1 MDVFFQFLFGFIVAF
16 TGSIPPS
23 MLNMTALKTSLQK
36 DVQSA
41 HRYIF
46 GVSITVL
53 FQTYIAVFLSKYIL
67 ENPSILDT
75 IEKFGI
81 VIFILLAVYFYKE
94 SKKEKRLDD
103 QKNSQ
108 QKKYF
113 LTGLFLSSLNMF
125 AIPFYCGVVAFLEV
139 FNRFIFDVFPII
151 VFILGT
157 GMGTFCILFLY
168 VKFAK
173 KIQKKTGKLT
183 KDINLFLSIL
193 TAILAI
199 ISIVKL
205 IYKAISL

>member
-67 ENPSILDT
+67 ENPLILDT
-75 IEKFGI
+75 IEKFGT
-81 VIFILLAVYFYKE
+81 VIFIFLAVYFYRE

-108 QKKYF
+108 QKNYF
-113 LTGLFLSSLNMF
+113 LTGLTLSSLNMF
-125 AIPFYCGVVAFLEV
+125 AIPFFCGIVAFLDLLNQ
-139 FNRFIFDVFPII
+139 FSFDAFPII
-151 VFILGT
+151 VFVLGA
-157 GMGTFCILFLY
+157 GIGTFCILFLY
-168 VKFAK
+168 VKYAK
-173 KIQKKTGKLT
+173 KIQEKTGKLT
-183 KDINLFLSIL
+183 NDINLVLSIL
-193 TAILAI
+193 TAIVAI
-199 ISIVKL
+199 LSMVKF